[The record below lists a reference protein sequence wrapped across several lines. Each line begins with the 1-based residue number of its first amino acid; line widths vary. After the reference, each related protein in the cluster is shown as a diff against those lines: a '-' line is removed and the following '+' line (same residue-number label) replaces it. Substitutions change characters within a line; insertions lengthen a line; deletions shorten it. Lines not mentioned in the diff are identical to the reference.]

1 MVKMFRNFKIY
12 KILIAFFCVFF
23 LSSAN
28 AKYINGISAIIDG
41 EIITD
46 YDIQKLIDAL
56 KISPSQALNILI
68 RQKLEDAQIKAMEI
82 NPSEIEINA
91 QMSQIGARSGFK
103 DWSEF
108 EKALKNQGV
117 NINDFRAQVKNNIA
131 LEKLY
136 SNITNRPNANITQ
149 ENARRFYQNNK
160 SLFSR
165 FINATITQYSSQN
178 AQDLENLKA
187 KKPNNALS
195 AKAQKISASSTDAR
209 LVELVANTKIG
220 DFTPIIPQGGFY
232 VMFKINDK
240 DGIYTPNFED
250 IEENV
255 AQAMIA
261 QEKEAMIEDY
271 FNKLRVSANIQI
283 IKR

>member
-91 QMSQIGARSGFK
+91 QMSQIGAHSGFK

-195 AKAQKISASSTDAR
+195 AKAQKISATSTDAR

>member
-1 MVKMFRNFKIY
+1 MFRNFKIY
-12 KILIAFFCVFF
+12 EILTALFCVFF

-46 YDIQKLIDAL
+46 YDIQKLIDTL

-195 AKAQKISASSTDAR
+195 AKAQKISATSTDAR

>member
-1 MVKMFRNFKIY
+1 MVKIFRNFKIY
-12 KILIAFFCVFF
+12 EILTALFCVFF

-56 KISPSQALNILI
+56 KISPNQALNILI

-91 QMSQIGARSGFK
+91 QMSQIGAHSGFK

-195 AKAQKISASSTDAR
+195 AKAQKISATSTDAR

>member
-68 RQKLEDAQIKAMEI
+68 RQKLEDTQIKAMEI

-195 AKAQKISASSTDAR
+195 AKAQKISATSTDAR

>member
-1 MVKMFRNFKIY
+1 MFRNFKIY

-195 AKAQKISASSTDAR
+195 AKAQKISATSTDAR

>member
-12 KILIAFFCVFF
+12 EILIALFCVFF

-195 AKAQKISASSTDAR
+195 AKAQKISATSTDAR